1 MKWKACELWIAFKN
15 LIFDYWTQPLQ
26 RNGGKPSSCELLS
39 KILSLT
45 IEHNN
50 NKITKQWKQVVN
62 CFQKSYLWLLNTT
75 GNGIKIGVGMLW
87 IAFKNLI
94 FDYWTQLI
102 ISQIVNK
109 YSCEL
114 LSKILSLTIEHNFT
128 RAKQHSKGVVNC
140 FQKSYLWLL
149 NTTELYVL

>member
-1 MKWKACELWIAFKN
+1 MWIAFKN
-15 LIFDYWTQPLQ
+15 LIFDYWTQRSVLYSG
-26 RNGGKPSSCELLS
+26 RSNRCELLS

-45 IEHNN
+45 IEHNADSFLSSGVR
-50 NKITKQWKQVVN
+50 VVN

-75 GNGIKIGVGMLW
+75 NYCKDYIAGMLW

-94 FDYWTQLI
+94 FDYWTQRSKI
-102 ISQIVNK
+102 ISKFK

-114 LSKILSLTIEHNFT
+114 LSKILSLTIEHNWHQSSLSIC
-128 RAKQHSKGVVNC
+128 RVVNC

-149 NTTELYVL
+149 NTTYLTRNSRI